1 MAGERKG
8 LCMML
13 ENRGIVVVG
22 LFIWKKNLWIKKNV
36 VLLQSLFG
44 TRGSFGRGVRHR
56 SAKPATPVQIRKRPR
71 RITATV
77 MLPFFFCYK
86 GVDGGDGVNGFDGFN
101 GGNVNNRCCDLFFL
115 CIFAKKLQAICDV
128 FYRLC
133 YLFSALSPLSGVA
146 TTRGGLTV

>member
-1 MAGERKG
+1 MADERKG
-8 LCMML
+8 LYIML
-13 ENRGIVVVG
+13 ENRGIVVAG

-71 RITATV
+71 RITVTV

-115 CIFAKKLQAICDV
+115 CIFAKKNYKQYATFSIGYAIC
-128 FYRLC
+128 FRRCRLC
-133 YLFSALSPLSGVA
+133 RVWPR
-146 TTRGGLTV
+146 RGGA